1 MTRLLLLLVV
11 CCFVGGCAAPAKDL
25 PPDKDTA
32 QSPKPRY

>member
-1 MTRLLLLLVV
+1 MNKLVLLLVV
-11 CCFVGGCAAPAKDL
+11 CFLAGCAAPAQDL